1 MDLARLIA
9 SRGGSATVLKN
20 PAGRRNMAGWW
31 RALRWAPGPRL
42 QDLLETVARIWSV
55 LLTELRLRRFDGVAV
70 LDRGLECQLALR
82 EARGLRPGVVLSWL
96 QRILPSPDVVVYFEV
111 PVSTALAR
119 IDARGTDIESAA
131 DLAALDAGYRRL
143 PGFPTFTVIDAGGSR
158 QHVVDQLLPLVVS
171 PQVVPAS

>member
-1 MDLARLIA
+1 MAR
-9 SRGGSATVLKN
+9 
-20 PAGRRNMAGWW
+20 WW

-55 LLTELRLRRFDGVAV
+55 LLTEVRLRGFDGVAV

-82 EARGLRPGVVLSWL
+82 EARGLPAGVVLPWL
-96 QRILPSPDVVVYFEV
+96 RRTLPSPDVVVYFGV

-119 IDARGTDIESAA
+119 IDARGTDVENAA

-143 PGFPTFTVIDAGGSR
+143 PGFPAFTVIDAGGSR
-158 QHVVDQLLPLVVS
+158 QSVLDQLLPLVIG
-171 PQVVPAS
+171 ASRSSRSHRERTPTTVTTP